1 MAMRKFAFLIRL
13 AFASA
18 VLVLCASAAEA
29 APISWDISVFNL
41 TGILSG
47 NTYSGKVTVD
57 DSFLQP
63 GAQLLNPSNSDLS
76 IVFDFVDADGVTP
89 RRYTEADD
97 IDYPGFPPF
106 SLLNGAPVPHP
117 TTPPEPPKGP
127 LSFVFFDEN
136 FEELWE
142 FGSFTYS
149 FNGGGS
155 GEASFTPVA
164 AEVPEPATLLLVG
177 IGLGARAYQRRK
189 VHIRRRR

>member
-1 MAMRKFAFLIRL
+1 MRIGRAAHLRL
-13 AFASA
+13 AFVSAMFVLGASA
-18 VLVLCASAAEA
+18 TEA

-57 DSFLQP
+57 DAYLQP

-76 IVFDFVDADGVTP
+76 IVFDFVDDDGVTP

-97 IDYPGFPPF
+97 IDYPGFPSF
-106 SLLNGAPVPHP
+106 SLLDGIPVPHP
-117 TTPPEPPKGP
+117 TMPPAPPKGP
-127 LSFVFFDEN
+127 LSFVYFDAN

-142 FGSFTYS
+142 FGSFTYF

-155 GEASFTPVA
+155 GEASFTPA
-164 AEVPEPATLLLVG
+164 AASVPEPATLVLVG
-177 IGLGARAYQRRK
+177 IGLGAQAFHRRK